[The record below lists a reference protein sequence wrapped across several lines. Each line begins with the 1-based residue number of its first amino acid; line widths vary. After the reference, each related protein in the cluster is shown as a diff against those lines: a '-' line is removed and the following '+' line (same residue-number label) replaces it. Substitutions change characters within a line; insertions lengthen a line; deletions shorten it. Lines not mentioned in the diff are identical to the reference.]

1 MKEASHSIGWLA
13 SLTASN
19 TQREHTESYVTSY
32 TYEVFELSRR
42 ITQDEIEECRKE
54 IADSVWGDFMKNI
67 IYLLTVINIAFQVV
81 YSTFGRYTT
90 DDIYYIFVIFRPEYL
105 LLSGLISA
113 VLIAALVIVCI
124 FRYFTNRDNFKIA
137 DIIVVLLNIEYLYY
151 YMQLIAVQ

>member
-1 MKEASHSIGWLA
+1 MGEMG
-13 SLTASN
+13 
-19 TQREHTESYVTSY
+19 EY
-32 TYEVFELSRR
+32 
-42 ITQDEIEECRKE
+42 RKE

-67 IYLLTVINIAFQVV
+67 VYLLTAINIAFQVV